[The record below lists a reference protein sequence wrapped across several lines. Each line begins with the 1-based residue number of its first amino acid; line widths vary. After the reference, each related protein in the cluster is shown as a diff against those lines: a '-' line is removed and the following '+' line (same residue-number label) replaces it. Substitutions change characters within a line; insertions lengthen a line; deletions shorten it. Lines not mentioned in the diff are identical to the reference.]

1 VVCGAGNNAGDGY
14 VVARLAAAAGM
25 VVTVAALSEPRRLRG
40 DAGKAWQEF
49 ERAGGDVVPFT
60 GDLCAVADLI
70 VDAMLGTGLARPLEG
85 AWLHAVEAINAARVP
100 VLAVDIP
107 SGLDGATGAVLGD
120 AVRADLTATFIGRK
134 RGLYLGAGPERT
146 GAIVFDDL
154 GVPLE
159 RVSHVT
165 PSLRL
170 FDTRVQ
176 ARVLPRRSRIAH
188 KGHFGHVLV
197 IGGNVGMAGAVRL
210 AGEAALRAGAGL
222 VSVVTR
228 PQHVAAVTASRP
240 ELMCRGID
248 SVAELEPLLARAGVV
263 AIGPGLGQD
272 RWARDLLARVVES
285 DRRLVVDADALNVL
299 AERPVR
305 RDDWVL
311 TPHPGEAARLLGW
324 TTADIQ
330 TDRTGAAAALCD
342 RFGGVGLLKG
352 RCTLIGRSGQL
363 PYLIDAGNPGMA
375 SAGMGD
381 VLTGLIAGLVA
392 QQRDGDLLAAVACA
406 AFVHGKAGDAAAA
419 GGERGIVASDV
430 LAHLRPWLNPVR

>member
-1 VVCGAGNNAGDGY
+1 
-14 VVARLAAAAGM
+14 
-25 VVTVAALSEPRRLRG
+25 
-40 DAGKAWQEF
+40 
-49 ERAGGDVVPFT
+49 
-60 GDLCAVADLI
+60 
-70 VDAMLGTGLARPLEG
+70 
-85 AWLHAVEAINAARVP
+85 
-100 VLAVDIP
+100 
-107 SGLDGATGAVLGD
+107 
-120 AVRADLTATFIGRK
+120 
-134 RGLYLGAGPERT
+134 
-146 GAIVFDDL
+146 
-154 GVPLE
+154 
-159 RVSHVT
+159 
-165 PSLRL
+165 
-170 FDTRVQ
+170 
-176 ARVLPRRSRIAH
+176 
-188 KGHFGHVLV
+188 
-197 IGGNVGMAGAVRL
+197 MAGAVRL

-272 RWARDLLARVVES
+272 RWAHDLLARVVES
-285 DRRLVVDADALNVL
+285 DRRLVVDADALNLL
-299 AERPVR
+299 AEQPVT

-311 TPHPGEAARLLGW
+311 TPHPGEAARLLGR

-330 TDRTGAAAALCD
+330 ADRMGAAAALCD

-352 RCTLIGRSGQL
+352 RCTLVGRSGQL

-381 VLTGLIAGLVA
+381 VLTGLVAGLVA